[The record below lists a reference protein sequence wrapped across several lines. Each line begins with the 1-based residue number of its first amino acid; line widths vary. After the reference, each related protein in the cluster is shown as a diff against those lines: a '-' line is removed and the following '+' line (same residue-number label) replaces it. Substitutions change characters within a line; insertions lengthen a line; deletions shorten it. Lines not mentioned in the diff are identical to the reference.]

1 MGDPWGHY
9 GKHEALDSDNPLNH
23 KLIPKV
29 IPLYDGRGV
38 QWQEEMRAART
49 GHSDT
54 SFVMLHLNLHPEVS
68 RTNRTLR
75 KLTDKTSPLIF
86 DTNAQVFKVGLW

>member
-9 GKHEALDSDNPLNH
+9 GKHEALDSDNPLDH

-29 IPLYDGRGV
+29 IPLCDGRGV
-38 QWQEEMRAART
+38 QEQEEMRAART
-49 GHSDT
+49 GHCDL

-68 RTNRTLR
+68 RTNRTPR
-75 KLTDKTSPLIF
+75 KLTDKTSPLVF
-86 DTNAQVFKVGLW
+86 DTNAQVLKVRFW